1 MSKRTMKL
9 THLLKKLPVSSVW
22 SERMV
27 DIGATASPYR
37 CNLQHTNNFASLGLN
52 NVVFA
57 L

>member
-9 THLLKKLPVSSVW
+9 THLLKKLHVSSVW